1 MTFITMLRPFHRVY
15 GIKAKTNSI
24 TKLIATIHSKQV
36 IIPELNWS
44 VLNNLPNSSIHD
56 MKLV

>member
-1 MTFITMLRPFHRVY
+1 MLRPFHRVY
-15 GIKAKTNSI
+15 GIKTKTNSI
-24 TKLIATIHSKQV
+24 TKLIATIHSKQI

-44 VLNNLPNSSIHD
+44 LLNNLPSSSIHD